1 MSESSLAVTY
11 TELKQAVAHYLG
23 YGLTVA
29 SWSADQS
36 TKIDMAIKSGLRQFY
51 FPPKIFEQRE
61 SHKWSFL
68 TPVTTLD
75 VVGPYSTGT
84 VSIGQYATGTVTV
97 FEGDCT
103 LLGGI
108 WPSWVSAGDTLT
120 IGETVYA
127 VATRDDGTGLTVTGD
142 DVSEATAY
150 TIVTDDTTNAVAV
163 LAGGTWPSAWTED
176 HGSIV
181 IDNTEYAITTRDSDT
196 ELTLSAAWAAA
207 DYIEGEDYSLKHD
220 GNYDL
225 PDEYAGMTGSMVVE
239 STNYQP
245 PITIVGEGVIRNSRQ
260 QNPQNVGSGSSSPF
274 YAAIRPKVQVTTT
287 GQRFEI
293 MFYPLPSTACTL
305 SYAMR
310 VLPQMLDT
318 DTDVEYPYGGATH
331 SETIKASCMAAAE
344 VQVLDAHG
352 PLWEAYK
359 EELSSSITSD
369 NAMNSQQYF
378 GYNGDNSD
386 LKHRP
391 VKGGYRGRNPGLVTY
406 NGEL

>member
-1 MSESSLAVTY
+1 MAESSLAVTFS
-11 TELKQAVAHYLG
+11 ELKQAVAHYLG
-23 YGLTVA
+23 YGLSVA
-29 SWSADQS
+29 EDWSTNQTAE
-36 TKIDMAIKSGLRQFY
+36 IEMAIKSGLRQFY
-51 FPPKIFEQRE
+51 FPPKIFQDKQ

-127 VATRDDGTGLTVTGD
+127 VTTRDDDTGLTVTGD

-181 IDNTEYAITTRDSDT
+181 IDSTEYAITTRDSDT

-207 DYIEGEDYSLKHD
+207 DYIEGEDYSLKHN

-225 PDEYAGMTGSMVVE
+225 PDGYAGMVGDMVIE
-239 STNYQP
+239 SDNYNP
-245 PITIVGEGVIRNSRQ
+245 DIKIVGEGVIRNSRQ
-260 QNPQNVGSGSSSPF
+260 QNPQNSSTPF
-274 YAAIRPKVQVTTT
+274 YAAIRPKVQITTT

-293 MFYPLPSTACTL
+293 MFYPLPSTALTI

-310 VLPQMLDT
+310 LIPQMLVDT
-318 DTDVEYPYGGATH
+318 SIEYPVGGATH
-331 SETIKASCMAAAE
+331 SETIKASCLAAAE
-344 VQVLDAHG
+344 VQVKDGHG
-352 PLWEAYK
+352 PLWEAFK

-386 LKHRP
+386 AIHRP
-391 VKGGYRGRNPGLVTY
+391 VQGSRRVVNQGLVTY
-406 NGEL
+406 NGG